1 MRTDRLYAL
10 TVYLMNHG
18 KASASELAK
27 HFEVSVRTIQRD
39 IDSLCQAGIPVI
51 ALNGTNG
58 GYQIA
63 EQFTL
68 NNQLISRDESAYI
81 LTALKGLSSASGG
94 LHLAD
99 IYEKIFAMSDGA
111 QTGMVLD
118 FSVLREGD
126 DKLLSDLQKAIREKR
141 PVQFCYT
148 NNSGETKM
156 HVVEPIAVMYQWYAW
171 YLLAYCVGKG
181 DYRTYKI
188 VRMENPELLEGTFSK
203 DHPAAEAVLH
213 EHNLR
218 NKQYYERVM
227 TEITVKCKQEAV
239 YRLKEYLHGQ
249 VMEELSDQ
257 EVIMR
262 LSVVEAEQ
270 WWIGILLSLG
280 DMAEVISP
288 QHIKEGIITQA
299 EKILNLY
306 KNI

>member
-27 HFEVSVRTIQRD
+27 RFEVSVRTIQRD
-39 IDSLCQAGIPVI
+39 IDALCQAGIPVI
-51 ALNGTNG
+51 ALNGSNG

-63 EQFTL
+63 EQFML
-68 NNQLISRDESAYI
+68 NNQLISQDESAYI
-81 LTALKGLSSASGG
+81 LTALKGLSSASGD
-94 LHLAD
+94 LRLAD
-99 IYEKIFAMSDGA
+99 VYEKISAMSDGT
-111 QTGMVLD
+111 QTGMILD

-126 DKLLSDLQKAIREKR
+126 EKLLLDLQKAIREKR
-141 PVQFCYT
+141 PVQFLYT
-148 NNSGETKM
+148 NNNGETRQ
-156 HVVEPIAVMYQWYAW
+156 HVVEPVAVMYQWYAW

-188 VRMENPELLEGTFSK
+188 VRMEDQELLDRTFSRE
-203 DHPAAEAVLH
+203 HPAAEAVLH
-213 EHNLR
+213 EHSLR
-218 NKQYYERVM
+218 NKQYYEHVM

-249 VMEELSDQ
+249 VAEELPDKD
-257 EVIMR
+257 VIMR
-262 LSVVEAEQ
+262 LPVVEAEQ

-280 DMAEVISP
+280 DMVEIISP
-288 QHIKEGIITQA
+288 QHVKERIIMQA

-306 KNI
+306 HNI

>member
-18 KASASELAK
+18 KSSASELAK

-68 NNQLISRDESAYI
+68 NNQLISQDEFAYI

-94 LHLAD
+94 LHLSD
-99 IYEKIFAMSDGA
+99 VYEKISAMSDGA
-111 QTGMVLD
+111 QTGMILD

-126 DKLLSDLQKAIREKR
+126 EKLLLDLQKAIREKR
-141 PVQFCYT
+141 CVQFLYT
-148 NNSGETKM
+148 NNSGETRQ
-156 HVVEPIAVMYQWYAW
+156 HTVEPIAVMYQWYAW
-171 YLLAYCVGKG
+171 YLLAYCVGKE

-188 VRMENPELLEGTFSK
+188 VRMENLELSEEGFSK
-203 DHPAAEAVLH
+203 EHPAAEAVLH

-218 NKQYYERVM
+218 NKQYYEHVM
-227 TEITVKCKQEAV
+227 TEIKVKCKQEAV
-239 YRLKEYLHGQ
+239 FRMKEYLHGQ
-249 VMEELSDQ
+249 VVEELADKN
-257 EVIMR
+257 VIMC

-280 DMAEVISP
+280 DMVEVVSP
-288 QHIKEGIITQA
+288 PYIRERVVELAG
-299 EKILNLY
+299 KILNLY
-306 KNI
+306 HNI